1 MINLQYPSANTVID
15 STEFRTTLNAK
26 HLAQLQYSAFQYNDC
41 LGTRSK
47 ASTLSTKKK
56 IIFSPSVMI
65 TQRKRLSNFRTIATI
80 LKQNKQFIQLWKM
93 FK

>member
-1 MINLQYPSANTVID
+1 MINLQYPSADTVID

-56 IIFSPSVMI
+56 NYFLTVSYDHTEEASIKF
-65 TQRKRLSNFRTIATI
+65 
-80 LKQNKQFIQLWKM
+80 
-93 FK
+93 